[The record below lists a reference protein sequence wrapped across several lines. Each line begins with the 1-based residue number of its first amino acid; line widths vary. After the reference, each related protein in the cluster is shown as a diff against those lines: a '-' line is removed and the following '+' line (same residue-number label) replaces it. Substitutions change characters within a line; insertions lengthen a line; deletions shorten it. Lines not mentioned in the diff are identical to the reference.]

1 MDEARGG
8 CRLFVAD
15 TNNNTVSL
23 VAPSGASDDLLTEFR
38 IVKAKDQVDS
48 NSAAKKFDLSVTS
61 SARVKKGRCSAY
73 QA

>member
-8 CRLFVAD
+8 GRLFVAD

-23 VAPSGASDDLLTEFR
+23 LALTADLLTEFN

-48 NSAAKKFDLSVTS
+48 NSTARKFDLSVTS
-61 SARVKKGRCSAY
+61 SARVRKG
-73 QA
+73 Q